1 MSAFIAAGTGV
12 ALDAVLTALSGAP
25 RSASSCLG
33 THLSPKLC
41 FARRD
46 LAMAPRF
53 QATRAK
59 QSFEDMGMPK
69 QELGNELRHG
79 SSGINI

>member
-1 MSAFIAAGTGV
+1 MFYPPFYLAC
-12 ALDAVLTALSGAP
+12 LAVLTALSGAP

-53 QATRAK
+53 PATQAK
-59 QSFEDMGMPK
+59 QSFEDTGMPK
-69 QELGNELRHG
+69 QELGNEMRHG